1 MANRTLIPT
10 LIDLTEHP
18 LGTQNGETWN
28 VPANYKIPPARI
40 YVINHSRTQKWKKVK
55 IAVSPRRG
63 AEEALIYDK
72 ELAKIYNVDTLT
84 RRIEQG
90 QDMTRYETGVF
101 PAIYLLQVGG
111 HKIPVPPAKDKDSA
125 PPRVEV
131 PEGAWDL
138 YLGNYDRIRS
148 ADPTVVG
155 AEKTR
160 LSVAW
165 RSRHNPVLR
174 YSDDSTGEVV
184 TETIGGANPNPF
196 GFLEFVRVTQ
206 RAVTDPLD
214 KDYLS
219 ALDFVE

>member
-1 MANRTLIPT
+1 MANRSLIPV
-10 LIDLTEHP
+10 LADLREHP
-18 LGTQNGETWN
+18 LGSQNGENWT

-40 YVINHSRTQKWKKVK
+40 YVVNHSRTKEWKKVK
-55 IAVSPRRG
+55 IAVSARRG

-90 QDMTRYETGVF
+90 QDMTRYETGIF
-101 PAIYLLQVGG
+101 PAIYMIQVGG
-111 HKIPVPPAKDKDSA
+111 HKIPVPPAKDKTSP

-138 YLGNYDRIRS
+138 YLGNYDRIRHE
-148 ADPTVVG
+148 DPTVVG

-165 RSRHNPVLR
+165 RSRHNPVFAFT
-174 YSDDSTGEVV
+174 DDASGEAV
-184 TETIGGANPNPF
+184 TEKIPNPF
-196 GFLEFVRVTQ
+196 GFIEFIRVTQ
-206 RAVTDPLD
+206 RAVTDPID
-214 KDYLS
+214 KEYLS
-219 ALDFVE
+219 ALDLVE

>member
-1 MANRTLIPT
+1 VAQGTLIPV
-10 LIDLTEHP
+10 LADLEKHP
-18 LGTQNGETWN
+18 LGSQNGETWN

-40 YVINHSRTQKWKKVK
+40 YVINHSRVQPWKRVLV
-55 IAVSPRRG
+55 AVSARRG

-90 QDMTRYETGVF
+90 QDMTRYSKPEPKAV
-101 PAIYLLQVGG
+101 IYMIQVGG
-111 HKIPVPPAKDKDSA
+111 HKIPVPPAKDKDTP

-138 YLGNYDRIRS
+138 YLGNYERIRS
-148 ADPTVVG
+148 SDPTISG

-160 LSVAW
+160 NAVAW
-165 RSRHNPVLR
+165 RARHNPVMAFT
-174 YSDDSTGEVV
+174 DDATGEAV
-184 TETIGGANPNPF
+184 TEKIPNPY

-206 RAVTDPLD
+206 RAVSETID
-214 KDYLS
+214 KEYLT
-219 ALDFVE
+219 ALDLVE